1 MYCPSVHEKCGHS
14 KLKLFRTVELF
25 KGRISHE
32 ASHNIEQLHLFI
44 HSAHSTSLPYMQA
57 PGAANM
63 FQYEEKHS
71 RIWNIWLSLSS
82 IWFFLIYCSK
92 YPLPIPS
99 PQHVKNL
106 EARDKSPNLLISVAL
121 GSIPHQVLASARD
134 SAKPPVVRNIT
145 PTPGAWYR
153 YSPVV
158 LKFTQAFLF

>member
-44 HSAHSTSLPYMQA
+44 HSAHSTSHTCKFLAQQICFNTKKNIREFETSDYHWVPYGLVNLLLQV
-57 PGAANM
+57 PTTN
-63 FQYEEKHS
+63 S
-71 RIWNIWLSLSS
+71 
-82 IWFFLIYCSK
+82 
-92 YPLPIPS
+92 PS
-99 PQHVKNL
+99 QHVENL

-134 SAKPPVVRNIT
+134 SAKPPVARNIM

-153 YSPVV
+153 YYPVV
-158 LKFTQAFLF
+158 LKFTQALVF